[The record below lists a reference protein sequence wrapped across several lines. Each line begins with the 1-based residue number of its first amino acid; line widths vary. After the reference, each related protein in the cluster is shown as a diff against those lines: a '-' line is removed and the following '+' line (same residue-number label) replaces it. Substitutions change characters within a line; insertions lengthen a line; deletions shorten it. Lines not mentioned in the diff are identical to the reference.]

1 MFIRIYGFL
10 WRVYTAKTKGGVAPL
25 SVCHGPR
32 RQRMSLYSPSNMPIA
47 QRWIAAGES
56 EFDADGVD
64 KYGYCNVGEKTKNNV
79 PGGTLFLIIG

>member
-1 MFIRIYGFL
+1 
-10 WRVYTAKTKGGVAPL
+10 VT
-25 SVCHGPR
+25 
-32 RQRMSLYSPSNMPIA
+32 LYSPSNMPIA